1 MIKARSTFFSQAVR
15 QLSAILFFAVF
26 AQAEEILETPS
37 EPQIANSIAQET
49 DTTQTQVPQT
59 LEKQPVS
66 DSTRQ
71 AQDTIAQSQDS
82 VIAQDSAQVQES
94 LQQENATLLSN
105 DSLFIDFSEAIDII
119 IANNIDIQE
128 AKYNWI
134 AQSEAA
140 SGSYG
145 EFEPHLTARAFSEK
159 GDAPNTLFTETRNDY
174 KIGVQGKIPTGT
186 EYNIGF
192 NQTSYTHSEYTSE
205 LYFGGELRQHLLK
218 GGPLFYASFNNQATA
233 KFQKEFALQKYRETL
248 SSILEKF
255 CETYWEYYFSQQ
267 TLLFAEKSATV
278 AKEIVEDARKRFEL
292 GMLSMLDYQKAVAEY
307 SDRESARLDALDK
320 LRNARLALLLILSSQ
335 ELVRD
340 PRPIAITPNL
350 ELDSTAILDSLTF
363 IDSISILHP
372 SYLAQHAELD
382 IRTTAL
388 DKSKNNLLP
397 SVDVIGNYGIRSRDK
412 NADVALNKFKN
423 KNSRQSVFAYGIE
436 IDVPLFANLEE
447 RHQIASNKAS
457 VRAARSRLA
466 LIQNQLYEEYRIL
479 QQRATELRNQWNL
492 SKTAVAYHEKE
503 LKEEFKKMEL
513 GKSNYHIIFDME
525 DELRQAQQRHLEC
538 MKLLRV
544 IDIRLIRATGKLLMQ
559 NGFESWKDGKITLRK
574 ELLRD

>member
-1 MIKARSTFFSQAVR
+1 MIRARNTLFPEAARPFF
-15 QLSAILFFAVF
+15 AILFFVIFVVF

-37 EPQIANSIAQET
+37 EPQIADSIAQET

-66 DSTRQ
+66 DSTLQ

-94 LQQENATLLSN
+94 LQQENAALLSN

-140 SGSYG
+140 TGSYG

-159 GDAPNTLFTETRNDY
+159 GDAPNTLFTETRNEY
-174 KIGVQGKIPTGT
+174 KIGVQGKAPTGT

-205 LYFGGELRQHLLK
+205 LYFGGELRQHVLK
-218 GGPLFYASFNNQATA
+218 GGPLFYASFNNQRAA
-233 KFQKEFALQKYRETL
+233 KFQKELAFQKYRETL
-248 SSILEKF
+248 SGILEKF
-255 CETYWEYYFSQQ
+255 CETYWEFYFSQQ
-267 TLLFAEKSATV
+267 TLLFAEKSSAV
-278 AKEIVEDARKRFEL
+278 AKESVEDARKRFEL

-372 SYLAQHAELD
+372 SYLAQHAEVDL
-382 IRTTAL
+382 RTTAL
-388 DKSKNNLLP
+388 DKSKNSFLP
-397 SVDVIGNYGIRSRDK
+397 SVDLIGNYGIRSRDK
-412 NADVALNKFKN
+412 NAEVALNKFKN
-423 KNSRQSVFAYGIE
+423 KNNRQSVFAYGIE
-436 IDVPLFANLEE
+436 IDE
-447 RHQIASNKAS
+447 IG
-457 VRAARSRLA
+457 RAH
-466 LIQNQLYEEYRIL
+466 
-479 QQRATELRNQWNL
+479 
-492 SKTAVAYHEKE
+492 V
-503 LKEEFKKMEL
+503 
-513 GKSNYHIIFDME
+513 
-525 DELRQAQQRHLEC
+525 
-538 MKLLRV
+538 
-544 IDIRLIRATGKLLMQ
+544 
-559 NGFESWKDGKITLRK
+559 
-574 ELLRD
+574 